1 MMSSEVI
8 DILFNP
14 WLRAL
19 LGLCLIGVVFGGAML
34 VVWFERKLSG
44 DIQFRLG
51 PKYVGPFG
59 LFQLVADA
67 IKLMTKEDLIPSK
80 ADRLLFVSAPIVLM
94 GSVFLMLVAIPF
106 GAVFVNG
113 VEYLRSLLLV
123 LSCMHTVPTTSIHF
137 LVLSGTLQG

>member
-67 IKLMTKEDLIPSK
+67 IKLMTKEDLIPQASGAGQDCTMTSQNVSGNTVSWAMKCSSSAGTSRSSGKITYSK
-80 ADRLLFVSAPIVLM
+80 NSFT
-94 GSVFLMLVAIPF
+94 GTFTTEIPQ
-106 GAVFVNG
+106 AKMKMKLN
-113 VEYLRSLLLV
+113 L
-123 LSCMHTVPTTSIHF
+123 
-137 LVLSGTLQG
+137 